1 MTTTTAPTA
10 TAARPDRGAVWP
22 GRPLAG
28 TGLLLRLALR
38 RERVTLPVTVVVL
51 VATFAVTISSV
62 STAYGTQGDRDAA
75 AATLGTNAAF
85 RVLLGPLRNTQS
97 IASVSQWRI
106 GLFMLVVVGVL
117 TAMTVVRHT
126 RKEEE
131 AERLE
136 LVRAA
141 PVGALAPLA
150 AGTIVAVILS
160 LAVAL
165 GMAGSLAAVA
175 EAPGDGAGAVVV
187 GVQYLAIGLAGAGL
201 GAVGAQVAT
210 VSRTATTIPVLV
222 LVAGYALRGIG
233 DVQDG
238 LGWLRWL
245 SPVGWAEEMD
255 PFGANSYGPA
265 LLSVALAV
273 VGVGVAARLAVGR
286 DVGAGLVQ
294 PRPGP
299 ADGPHLDSPLA
310 LTRRLQGTALASWA
324 YAVGAYCFLLGLILS
339 SADDL
344 VGGNADAAS
353 LIEQLGGTGRL
364 QDVMTA
370 LILGWVGIVAA
381 AWTVTYAAQLRGEE
395 VSGRAEVQLTTGVT
409 RARYVGVA
417 TLVSVAG
424 VVLILAAAGVLM
436 GLGHALTGG
445 SWGSAFGDAVGGA
458 AVQVPAALVVGGLV
472 LACYAWWPR
481 LVGIGWGVITVV
493 LLLELLGDALDLPQW
508 VLDVSPFTHTP
519 RVPLDDATA
528 LPLVVLTLVAAA
540 FYAVAYARF
549 AGVAGLRGRDV
560 PSV

>member
-1 MTTTTAPTA
+1 MTTTTPAP
-10 TAARPDRGAVWP
+10 AARAERAAVWP

-51 VATFAVTISSV
+51 VGTFAITIASV
-62 STAYGTQGDRDAA
+62 STAYGTQADRDSA
-75 AATLGTNAAF
+75 AATLGSNTAF
-85 RVLLGPLRNTQS
+85 RVLLGPLEHTQS
-97 IASVSQWRI
+97 VASVAQWRI

-117 TAMTVVRHT
+117 AAMTVVRHT
-126 RKEEE
+126 RREEE

-150 AGTIVAVILS
+150 TGTIVAAILS
-160 LAVAL
+160 LVTAA

-175 EAPGDGAGAVVV
+175 EAPGDGAGALAV

-210 VSRTATTIPVLV
+210 VSRTATTIAVLV

-255 PFGANSYGPA
+255 PFGSSSYGPA
-265 LLSVALAV
+265 LLCLALFVLGGAA
-273 VGVGVAARLAVGR
+273 AARLAVGR
-286 DVGAGLVQ
+286 DVGAGIVQ

-299 ADGPHLDSPLA
+299 ADAPGLDSSLA
-310 LTRRLQGTALASWA
+310 LTRRLQGASLASWA

-344 VGGNADAAS
+344 VGGNADAAK

-364 QDVMTA
+364 EDVMTA
-370 LILGWVGIVAA
+370 LILGWVGIAAA
-381 AWTVTYAAQLRGEE
+381 AWTVTYAAQLRAEE
-395 VSGRAEVQLTTGVT
+395 SSGRAEVQLSTGVT
-409 RARYVGVA
+409 RARYLGVA
-417 TLVSVAG
+417 ACVSVVG

-436 GLGHALTGG
+436 GLGHAITGG
-445 SWGSAFGDAVGGA
+445 TWGSAFADAVGGA

-481 LVGIGWGVITVV
+481 LVAAGWGVITVI
-493 LLLELLGDALDLPQW
+493 LLLEVVGDALNLPQW
-508 VLDVSPFTHTP
+508 VLDLSPFTHTP

-540 FYAVAYARF
+540 FYALAYARF
-549 AGVAGLRGRDV
+549 AGAVGVRRRDV
-560 PSV
+560 PAA